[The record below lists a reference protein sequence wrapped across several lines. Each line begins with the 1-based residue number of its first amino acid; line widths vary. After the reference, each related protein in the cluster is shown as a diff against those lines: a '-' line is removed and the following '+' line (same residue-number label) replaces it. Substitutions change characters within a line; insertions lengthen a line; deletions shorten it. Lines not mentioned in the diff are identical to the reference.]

1 MAAPKGQPKPF
12 GSGRKKGT
20 PNKAPSDLRLAFR
33 KHGPELVQALLALAQ
48 STDENVRF
56 KAVQACLDRGWGRP
70 QQVIEPLDDGVQIVA
85 IERIIVAPQQLDA
98 PMRTINGDAKQ
109 LDQPVTLL
117 SPQDAKP
124 HSLDS

>member
-33 KHGPELVQALLALAQ
+33 KHGPELVQALLDLAR
-48 STDENVRF
+48 SKDENVRL

-70 QQVIEPLDDGVQIVA
+70 QQVIEPLDDGVAIIA
-85 IERIIVAPQQLDA
+85 IERIIVSPQPMLAPS
-98 PMRTINGDAKQ
+98 NGKVI
-109 LDQPVTLL
+109 DQPVTLL
-117 SPQDAKP
+117 PP
-124 HSLDS
+124 HED